1 MQYVAFNIGN
11 EVLCMSRPSPPEASQ
26 TLQDICE
33 LRLDKV
39 NLPATQTFIVPTLL
53 PMMGGA
59 NGAVCPHQT
68 WRGERGEWWG
78 PSSSLHL
85 LC

>member
-39 NLPATQTFIVPTLL
+39 NLPATQTSIVHTLL
-53 PMMGGA
+53 LVTGGES
-59 NGAVCPHQT
+59 GVVCPHQN
-68 WRGERGEWWG
+68 WRGEGGDW
-78 PSSSLHL
+78 
-85 LC
+85 